1 MKDIVV
7 ISTVLL
13 QKGRIQ
19 KIVFEITFLF
29 DDEVTKTSIV
39 RLIFY
44 HNYLSLVNEFSE
56 TREKWFCELR
66 TDFLQF
72 CFYLSGF
79 YLLSLTSI
87 FVDSFEEK
95 SCKIAILSLYNH
107 TLINIDFNNL
117 HNYKT
122 HEKLVFNDY
131 I

>member
-19 KIVFEITFLF
+19 KIVFEMTFLL

-72 CFYLSGF
+72 CFDLSVF
-79 YLLSLTSI
+79 Y
-87 FVDSFEEK
+87 
-95 SCKIAILSLYNH
+95 
-107 TLINIDFNNL
+107 
-117 HNYKT
+117 
-122 HEKLVFNDY
+122 
-131 I
+131 